1 MTQTPAMIARA
12 GPGAAAYP
20 RGIQTWNGTSPALTA
35 NPASSSTCAVVRAA
49 PPGTCANDAS
59 MIECDLVGQQQQAD
73 SSAAPLT
80 FPNANVIWAAPARS
94 RPFRSAPAS
103 R

>member
-1 MTQTPAMIARA
+1 MIARA

-20 RGIQTWNGTSPALTA
+20 RGSQTWNGTRPALIA
-35 NPASSSTCAVVRAA
+35 NPASSSTSAVVLAA

-59 MIECDLVGQQQQAD
+59 MIECDLAASSSSPT

-80 FPNANVIWAAPARS
+80 FPNATVIWPR
-94 RPFRSAPAS
+94 RPRPGRFRSAPAS